1 MKSTNCVSQF
11 VFFMPS
17 FFLLLQRVH
26 DRVHDLPMKLNY
38 SEPKIYTG
46 GVDITAWSKLS
57 AKAKKEALLKKW
69 YIYYSYRN
77 PNTGKLERQTNIK
90 AGVNLYKD
98 KKSRYHILIQLKESL
113 EFILKNGYNPYED
126 NTSLAEF
133 VENLLSS
140 EQKETKKKN
149 TVQKENQIVIKK
161 EPEHPTYSIKSSF
174 ELALQTKSNVLNATS
189 YQNFKGRINRFSKW
203 LNKQNID
210 PKGDISI
217 ITKKIVIQYLNIV
230 LQNSSARN
238 RNNTRTDISSLFQ
251 TLEDNEIITDN
262 FVKKINVLKST
273 PERNKT
279 YTSTEQKEIFK
290 YLKEK
295 EPVLHLFVQFVSY
308 NYLRPVEVCR
318 LKIGDID
325 LIDKK
330 ISVRAKNKPVKTKII
345 PNILIEQLPDISKMD
360 KNHYLFTPTKIG
372 GEWDTKENN
381 KRNYFSKQFKKVK
394 DHFGLGKDYG
404 LYSFR
409 HTFITKLYKEMAK
422 TATPFEVKS
431 KLKLI
436 TGHATMDALELY
448 LRDIDAVLP
457 DDYSKLLK

>member
-1 MKSTNCVSQF
+1 
-11 VFFMPS
+11 
-17 FFLLLQRVH
+17 
-26 DRVHDLPMKLNY
+26 
-38 SEPKIYTG
+38 
-46 GVDITAWSKLS
+46 
-57 AKAKKEALLKKW
+57 
-69 YIYYSYRN
+69 
-77 PNTGKLERQTNIK
+77 
-90 AGVNLYKD
+90 KD

-126 NTSLAEF
+126 NTSLEEF
-133 VENLLSS
+133 IENLLSTEQS
-140 EQKETKKKN
+140 EQKETKKNN
-149 TVQKENQIVIKK
+149 TVQNESQIVTEKK
-161 EPEHPTYSIKSSF
+161 PELPTYSIKSSF
-174 ELALQTKSNVLNATS
+174 ELVLQTKSNVLSATS

-203 LNKQNID
+203 LNQQKID

-217 ITKKIVIQYLNIV
+217 ITKKVVIQYLNTV

-251 TLEDNEIITDN
+251 TLEDNEVIQDN
-262 FVKKINVLKST
+262 FVKKINVLKSN

-325 LIDKK
+325 LVDKK
-330 ISVRAKNKPVKTKII
+330 IYVRAKNKAVKTKII

-381 KRNYFSKQFKKVK
+381 KRDYFSKQFKKVK

-422 TATPFEVKS
+422 TGTPFEVKS
-431 KLKLI
+431 RLKLI

-457 DDYSKLLK
+457 EDYSNLLK

>member
-1 MKSTNCVSQF
+1 
-11 VFFMPS
+11 MPS
-17 FFLLLQRVH
+17 FFLLLQGVH

-57 AKAKKEALLKKW
+57 AKAKKEALSKRW
-69 YIYYSYRN
+69 YIYYSFRN
-77 PNTGKLERQTNIK
+77 PATGKLVRQTNIK

-98 KKSRYHILIQLKESL
+98 KKSRLHILLQLKKSL
-113 EFILKNGYNPYED
+113 EYILAKGYNPYED
-126 NTSLAEF
+126 NTSLADFIEQLLTNDGSKNEPKPKQKNIEKS
-133 VENLLSS
+133 VISEN
-140 EQKETKKKN
+140 
-149 TVQKENQIVIKK
+149 KK
-161 EPEHPTYSIKSSF
+161 EENNTPLHPIKESF
-174 ELALQTKSNVLNATS
+174 ELGLEIKSKVLKGVS
-189 YQNFKGRINRFSKW
+189 YQNFSNRINRFNKW
-203 LNKQNID
+203 LIEQKID
-210 PKGDISI
+210 INNDISTI
-217 ITKKIVIQYLNIV
+217 NKKLVIQYLNTV

-262 FVKKINVLKST
+262 FVKKINVLKSN

-330 ISVRAKNKPVKTKII
+330 ISVRAKNKAVKTKII
-345 PNILIEQLPDISKMD
+345 PNILVTQLPDISKMD

-372 GEWDTKENN
+372 GEWETKENN

-394 DHFGLGKDYG
+394 DHFGLGKEYG

-431 KLKLI
+431 RLKLI

-457 DDYSKLLK
+457 EDYSNLLK

>member
-1 MKSTNCVSQF
+1 M
-11 VFFMPS
+11 
-17 FFLLLQRVH
+17 
-26 DRVHDLPMKLNY
+26 
-38 SEPKIYTG
+38 E
-46 GVDITAWSKLS
+46 
-57 AKAKKEALLKKW
+57 
-69 YIYYSYRN
+69 
-77 PNTGKLERQTNIK
+77 
-90 AGVNLYKD
+90 
-98 KKSRYHILIQLKESL
+98 
-113 EFILKNGYNPYED
+113 
-126 NTSLAEF
+126 EF
-133 VENLLSS
+133 VENLLSSEQS

-149 TVQKENQIVIKK
+149 TVQKESQIVIKK

-174 ELALQTKSNVLNATS
+174 DLALQTKSNVLSATS

-203 LNKQNID
+203 LTQQKIAT
-210 PKGDISI
+210 KGDISI
-217 ITKKIVIQYLNIV
+217 ITKKVVIQYLNTV

-251 TLEDNEIITDN
+251 TLEDNEIIENN
-262 FVKKINVLKST
+262 FVKKINVLKSV
-273 PERNKT
+273 PKRNKT
-279 YTSTEQKEIFK
+279 YTTTQQKDIFK
-290 YLKEK
+290 YLE
-295 EPVLHLFVQFVSY
+295 EHHTILYLFVQFFSY
-308 NYLRPVEVCR
+308 NFLRPVEVCR
-318 LKIGDID
+318 LRVGDID

-330 ISVRAKNKPVKTKII
+330 LYVKAKNKVVKIKII

-394 DHFGLGKDYG
+394 DHFDLGKDYG

-436 TGHATMDALELY
+436 TGHATIDALELY

-457 DDYSKLLK
+457 EDYSKLLK